1 MSKRL
6 NLRELERRAFLSYHG
21 DGILDIMIGFGL
33 IIAAL
38 WIFAE
43 MPWLVGSWV
52 PVMTP
57 IYLLIKKNITVPRLG
72 HVEFSERR
80 KGKTKK
86 TMFALVVF
94 NIILFVGGFGVW
106 MAMDIGGKPQWLIDL
121 LENYMILTGF
131 LGLVASWIVAFIS
144 DLRRFYSYG
153 LMNLAI
159 FTVSGF
165 FKLHIALGMVLLG
178 IIVVLYGL
186 ILLLDFSRKYPV
198 MEHE

>member
-1 MSKRL
+1 MSNGI

-21 DGILDIMIGFGL
+21 DGILDVMIGFGL

-38 WIFAE
+38 WIYAE

-57 IYLLIKKNITVPRLG
+57 IYLQAKKNITVPRLG
-72 HVEFSERR
+72 HVEFSGQR

-86 TMFALVVF
+86 TLSALVVF
-94 NIILFVGGFGVW
+94 NLILFAGGFGAW
-106 MAMDIGGKPQWLIDL
+106 MAMDIGGKPQWLIEL
-121 LENYMILTGF
+121 LENYMILTGV

-144 DLRRFYSYG
+144 DLRRFYIYG
-153 LMNLAI
+153 LMNLAV
-159 FTVSGF
+159 FTISGF
-165 FKLHIALGMVLLG
+165 FRLHIALGMVLLG

-186 ILLLDFSRKYPV
+186 ILLLDFRRKYPII
-198 MEHE
+198 EYE